1 MSALATELGLY
12 LLAGSVLEAAGC
24 DGRAYNTSVL
34 IGPGTGIVAKYR
46 KIHLFDV
53 DIEGE
58 APIRES
64 DHRRPGDAVVVADTP
79 LCPMGLSV
87 CYDLRF
93 PELYRRLAAAGARVI
108 FVPSVFTVPTG
119 RAHWETLLR
128 ARAIEN
134 QVYIIAPDQTGRH
147 PASMDA
153 YGHSMIVD
161 PWGKVIAEAGTEPRS
176 GAGLRRP
183 RLPGGRAP
191 QTPRAGA
198 PQGFPGIFQRHS
210 FRLLKSS
217 RFSQK
222 NDYTPRGPRTF
233 WGARVLNGYG
243 SRKGLSSLT
252 LTEARVLEN
261 CSRRPLAGQP
271 RERKGGRRTKR
282 RPGLPWT
289 QMKETPCIH

>member
-1 MSALATELGLY
+1 MKFLAAAIQMLATSDKEANLAEAEGWIRRAHAEGVRLAVLPEVFNWRGRGKDTAAHAEPVPGPTTDRMSTLATECGLY
-12 LLAGSVLEAAGC
+12 LLAGSMLEAAGA

-34 IGPGTGIVAKYR
+34 IGPHTGIIAKYR

-64 DHRRPGDAVVVADTP
+64 EFRRPGEDVVVADTS
-79 LCPMGLSV
+79 LCAMGLSV

-93 PELYRRLAAAGARVI
+93 PELYRRLTTAGAKVV

-153 YGHSMIVD
+153 YGHTMIVD
-161 PWGKVIAEAGTEPRS
+161 PWGKVVAEAGTEP
-176 GAGLRRP
+176 GLALAEIDLDYLEDVRQ
-183 RLPGGRAP
+183 RLPALDHRRAFLDQGPQSPRGNPQVGGRSA
-191 QTPRAGA
+191 
-198 PQGFPGIFQRHS
+198 
-210 FRLLKSS
+210 
-217 RFSQK
+217 
-222 NDYTPRGPRTF
+222 
-233 WGARVLNGYG
+233 
-243 SRKGLSSLT
+243 
-252 LTEARVLEN
+252 
-261 CSRRPLAGQP
+261 
-271 RERKGGRRTKR
+271 
-282 RPGLPWT
+282 
-289 QMKETPCIH
+289 

>member
-1 MSALATELGLY
+1 MLATSDKEANLQEAEDWVRRAHAEGAQLVVLPEVFNWRGRGVDTAANAEPVPGPSTDRMSALAAELGLY
-12 LLAGSVLEAAGC
+12 LLAGSVLEAAGR

-34 IGPGTGIVAKYR
+34 VGPGTGIIAKYR

-64 DHRRPGDAVVVADTP
+64 EYRRPGDAVVVADTP

-93 PELYRRLAAAGARVI
+93 PELYRRLTAGGAKVV

-119 RAHWETLLR
+119 RAHWEALLR

-134 QVYIIAPDQTGRH
+134 QVYIIAPDQTGQH

-161 PWGKVIAEAGTEPRS
+161 PWGKVIAQADTEP
-176 GAGLRRP
+176 GLVLATIDLDYLENVRR
-183 RLPGGRAP
+183 RLPSLDHRRGFLDEGPAR
-191 QTPRAGA
+191 TPDRRKTSKIA
-198 PQGFPGIFQRHS
+198 QGQR
-210 FRLLKSS
+210 
-217 RFSQK
+217 
-222 NDYTPRGPRTF
+222 
-233 WGARVLNGYG
+233 
-243 SRKGLSSLT
+243 
-252 LTEARVLEN
+252 EN
-261 CSRRPLAGQP
+261 
-271 RERKGGRRTKR
+271 
-282 RPGLPWT
+282 
-289 QMKETPCIH
+289 H

>member
-1 MSALATELGLY
+1 MVLPEVFNWRGRGRDTAVNAEPVPGPSTDRMSALAAEHELY
-12 LLAGSVLEAAGC
+12 LLAGSILEAAGS

-34 IGPGTGIVAKYR
+34 IGPGTGIIAKYR

-58 APIRES
+58 DPIRES
-64 DHRRPGDAVVVADTP
+64 EYRRPGEAFVVAETP

-93 PELYRRLAAAGARVI
+93 PELYRHLTAAGAQVI

-134 QVYIIAPDQTGRH
+134 QVYIIAADQTGQH

-161 PWGKVIAEAGTEPRS
+161 PWGKVIAGAGTEP
-176 GAGLRRP
+176 GLVLADIDLDYLQDVRL
-183 RLPGGRAP
+183 RLPALEHRRAFLS
-191 QTPRAGA
+191 GENF
-198 PQGFPGIFQRHS
+198 GQR
-210 FRLLKSS
+210 
-217 RFSQK
+217 
-222 NDYTPRGPRTF
+222 
-233 WGARVLNGYG
+233 
-243 SRKGLSSLT
+243 
-252 LTEARVLEN
+252 
-261 CSRRPLAGQP
+261 
-271 RERKGGRRTKR
+271 
-282 RPGLPWT
+282 
-289 QMKETPCIH
+289 

>member
-1 MSALATELGLY
+1 MQFVTAAVQMLATSDKEANLQEAEDWVRRAHAEGAQLVVLPEVFNWRGRGRDTAANAELVPGPSTDRMSALAADLGLY
-12 LLAGSVLEAAGC
+12 LLAGSVLESTGP

-34 IGPGTGIVAKYR
+34 ISPDTGIIAKYR

-58 APIRES
+58 DPIRES
-64 DHRRPGDAVVVADTP
+64 EYRRPGEAVVVADTP

-93 PELYRRLAAAGARVI
+93 PELYRQLTAAGAQVI

-134 QVYIIAPDQTGRH
+134 QVYIIAPDQTGQH

-161 PWGKVIAEAGTEPRS
+161 PWGKVIAEADTEPDLVLANIDLDYLES
-176 GAGLRRP
+176 IRR
-183 RLPGGRAP
+183 RLPALEHRKA
-191 QTPRAGA
+191 
-198 PQGFPGIFQRHS
+198 F
-210 FRLLKSS
+210 
-217 RFSQK
+217 
-222 NDYTPRGPRTF
+222 
-233 WGARVLNGYG
+233 LNGNPWPG
-243 SRKGLSSLT
+243 PGQESL
-252 LTEARVLEN
+252 V
-261 CSRRPLAGQP
+261 
-271 RERKGGRRTKR
+271 
-282 RPGLPWT
+282 
-289 QMKETPCIH
+289 

>member
-1 MSALATELGLY
+1 MRFIAAAVQMLATSDKEANLREAEVWIRRAHAERARLVVLPEVFNWRGRGSDTAANAEPVPGPSTDRMAALAAELGLH
-12 LLAGSVLEAAGC
+12 LLAGSILETAGS

-34 IGPGTGIVAKYR
+34 IGPGTEIVAKYR

-64 DHRRPGDAVVVADTP
+64 EFRRPGKDVVVAETP
-79 LCPMGLSV
+79 FCPMGLSV

-93 PELYRRLAAAGARVI
+93 PELYRRLTVAGAKVI

-134 QVYIIAPDQTGRH
+134 QVYIIAPDQTGEH

-161 PWGKVIAEAGTEPRS
+161 PWGKVVAKAGTDP
-176 GAGLRRP
+176 GLVLADIDLDYLKDVRR
-183 RLPGGRAP
+183 RLPSLSHRKAFLDGG
-191 QTPRAGA
+191 
-198 PQGFPGIFQRHS
+198 
-210 FRLLKSS
+210 
-217 RFSQK
+217 SQ
-222 NDYTPRGPRTF
+222 
-233 WGARVLNGYG
+233 
-243 SRKGLSSLT
+243 
-252 LTEARVLEN
+252 
-261 CSRRPLAGQP
+261 
-271 RERKGGRRTKR
+271 
-282 RPGLPWT
+282 
-289 QMKETPCIH
+289 

>member
-1 MSALATELGLY
+1 MKFVAAAVQMLATSDKEANLREAEDWIRRGHAEGAQLVVLPEVFNWRGRGKDTAANAEPVPGPSTDRMSTLAAELDLF
-12 LLAGSVLEAAGC
+12 LLAGSILEEAAGS

-34 IGPGTGIVAKYR
+34 IGPGTGIIAKYR

-58 APIRES
+58 DPIRES
-64 DHRRPGDAVVVADTP
+64 EYRRPGEAVVVADTP

-93 PELYRRLAAAGARVI
+93 PELYRQLTAVGAQVI

-134 QVYIIAPDQTGRH
+134 QVYIIAPDQTGQH

-161 PWGKVIAEAGTEPRS
+161 PWGKVIAQAGTEP
-176 GAGLRRP
+176 GLVLATIDLDYLENVRR
-183 RLPGGRAP
+183 RLPALDHRKA
-191 QTPRAGA
+191 
-198 PQGFPGIFQRHS
+198 F
-210 FRLLKSS
+210 
-217 RFSQK
+217 
-222 NDYTPRGPRTF
+222 
-233 WGARVLNGYG
+233 LNG
-243 SRKGLSSLT
+243 
-252 LTEARVLEN
+252 
-261 CSRRPLAGQP
+261 
-271 RERKGGRRTKR
+271 
-282 RPGLPWT
+282 
-289 QMKETPCIH
+289 TP

>member
-1 MSALATELGLY
+1 MQFLAAAVQMLATSDKEANLREAEGWIRRAHAEGAQLVVLPEVFNWRGRGADTAANAEPVPGPSTERMSALAAELGLY
-12 LLAGSVLEAAGC
+12 LLAGSVLEAADR

-64 DHRRPGDAVVVADTP
+64 EFRRPGDAVVVADTP

-93 PELYRRLAAAGARVI
+93 PELYRRLGAAGARVI

-161 PWGKVIAEAGTEPRS
+161 PWGKVIAQAGTEPGLVLASIDLAYLEDVRRRLPALEHRKGFLGDSSAIRS
-176 GAGLRRP
+176 G
-183 RLPGGRAP
+183 
-191 QTPRAGA
+191 
-198 PQGFPGIFQRHS
+198 S
-210 FRLLKSS
+210 
-217 RFSQK
+217 
-222 NDYTPRGPRTF
+222 
-233 WGARVLNGYG
+233 
-243 SRKGLSSLT
+243 
-252 LTEARVLEN
+252 
-261 CSRRPLAGQP
+261 
-271 RERKGGRRTKR
+271 
-282 RPGLPWT
+282 
-289 QMKETPCIH
+289 